1 MDEIWTP
8 ILNYESLYE
17 ISNFG
22 RVRSLDK
29 RVKSKHGYAIKKG
42 KILKHVILVGYCS
55 FRLMKDHKYK
65 TLLAHRGVA
74 QSFIPNP
81 DNKPQVNH
89 KNGIK
94 TDNRIENLEWAT
106 CSENLLHAYANGLSG
121 VNKTMLNK
129 KGIKFPNIKIIN
141 QLDHNG
147 NLINSHYGSHEAFRN
162 TGINYRNIN
171 SVCLNKRKAA
181 GGFIWKYA

>member
-1 MDEIWTP
+1 MEEIWKP
-8 ILNYESLYE
+8 ILNYELLYE
-17 ISNFG
+17 ISNFC

-42 KILKHVILVGYCS
+42 KILKQSIRLCYYS
-55 FRLMKDHKYK
+55 FLLIKDHKYK
-65 TLLAHRGVA
+65 TLYVHRCIA
-74 QSFIPNP
+74 QSFIKNP

-94 TDNRIENLEWAT
+94 TDNRIENLEWVT
-106 CSENLLHAYANGLSG
+106 CSENSLHAYASGLSR
-121 VNKTMLNK
+121 VNKTMLNR
-129 KGIKFPNIKIIN
+129 KGARFPNIKIIN

-147 NLINSHYGSHEAFRN
+147 NFINSHYGSHEAFRN

-171 SVCLNKRKAA
+171 SVCLNKRKTA